1 MKAAV
6 LREVGKPLQIEDVQ
20 INKPG
25 PREVLVRTKAA
36 GLCHSDLHFM
46 EGSYPHPLPAVL
58 GHESAG
64 VVEAVGSEVR
74 TVKPGDHVITCLS
87 AYCGHCESCLTG
99 RLSLCVSPETKRDSG
114 DEPRLTQNGAPL
126 PQFLNLSSFAE
137 YMLIHEHAC
146 VSIRKDMPL
155 DRAALIGCSVM
166 TGVGAAIH
174 TSGVRPGETVAVI
187 GCGGV
192 GLSAINGAAIAGA
205 GRIIAVDMFGS
216 KDNLA
221 REFGATD
228 FIDAS
233 KTDAVKEVLEMTRG
247 GVHHAF
253 EAIGLSKTAEQAFNM
268 LRRGGT
274 ANIIGMIPIGQNVT
288 LPGAAFLGE
297 KRIQGSLMGSNRF
310 PVDMPRLV
318 DFYMS
323 GKLKLD
329 EMISQRIRLDQ
340 VNEGFA
346 DMKKGGL
353 ATDPFPEPDQG
364 LASWRGPS
372 SGAVQIRSSAF
383 SGGRQTATPRGPST
397 TGRSTRMGSRT
408 MAAASWSSVTPV
420 PVRPRASADVP
431 RWRRNARRGSP
442 ARAASDFS
450 WASVQPALRYSTTLG
465 STPLS
470 RSRARVLREVPQAGL
485 W

>member
-6 LREVGKPLQIEDVQ
+6 LREVRKPLQIEDVQ

-25 PREVLVRTKAA
+25 PHEVLIRTKAA
-36 GLCHSDLHFM
+36 GLCHSDLHFI
-46 EGSYPHPLPAVL
+46 EGSYPTVLPAVL

-64 VVEAVGSEVR
+64 IVEQVGSEVR
-74 TVKPGDHVITCLS
+74 TVKVGDHVITCLS

-99 RLSLCVSPETKRDSG
+99 HLSLCVSPETKRGADE
-114 DEPRLTQNGAPL
+114 EPRLSAANGPMTQY
-126 PQFLNLSSFAE
+126 LNLSSFAE
-137 YMLIHEHAC
+137 QMLIHEHAC
-146 VSIRKDMPL
+146 VAIRKDMPL

-174 TSGVRPGETVAVI
+174 TSSVRPGETVAVI

-192 GLSAINGAAIAGA
+192 GLAAINGAAIAGA
-205 GRIIAVDMFGS
+205 GRIIAIDMVAS
-216 KDNLA
+216 KGNLA
-221 REFGATD
+221 SQFGATD

-233 KTDAVKEVLEMTRG
+233 QTDAVKTVLEMTKG

-274 ANIIGMIPIGQNVT
+274 ANIIGMIPVGQTIT
-288 LPGAAFLGE
+288 LMGAAFLGE
-297 KRIQGSLMGSNRF
+297 KRIQGSMMGSNRF

-340 VNEGFA
+340 VNEGFE
-346 DMKKGGL
+346 DMKKGEL
-353 ATDPFPEPDQG
+353 A
-364 LASWRGPS
+364 
-372 SGAVQIRSSAF
+372 RSVIVF
-383 SGGRQTATPRGPST
+383 
-397 TGRSTRMGSRT
+397 
-408 MAAASWSSVTPV
+408 
-420 PVRPRASADVP
+420 D
-431 RWRRNARRGSP
+431 
-442 ARAASDFS
+442 
-450 WASVQPALRYSTTLG
+450 
-465 STPLS
+465 
-470 RSRARVLREVPQAGL
+470 
-485 W
+485 

>member
-6 LREVGKPLQIEDVQ
+6 LREVGKPLQIEEVQ

-25 PREVLVRTKAA
+25 PHEVLIRTVAA
-36 GLCHSDLHFM
+36 GVCHSDLHFI

-87 AYCGHCESCLTG
+87 AFCGHCEYCLTG
-99 RLSLCVSPETKRDSG
+99 HMSLCVSPDTKRAAD
-114 DEPRLTQNGAPL
+114 DEPRLSQNGAAL

-137 YMLIHEHAC
+137 QMLIHEHAC
-146 VSIRKDMPL
+146 VAIRKDMPL
-155 DRAALIGCSVM
+155 DRAALIGCSVT
-166 TGVGAAIH
+166 TGVGAVIH

-205 GRIIAVDMFGS
+205 GRIIAIDMVPG
-216 KDNLA
+216 KANLA
-221 REFGATD
+221 MAFGATD
-228 FIDAS
+228 FICAADG
-233 KTDAVKEVLEMTRG
+233 DAVKQVIEMTKG

-253 EAIGLSKTAEQAFNM
+253 EAIGLAKTAEQAFNM

-274 ANIIGMIPIGQNVT
+274 ANIIGMIPVGQT
-288 LPGAAFLGE
+288 ISLMGAAFLGE
-297 KRIQGSLMGSNRF
+297 KKIQGSMMGSNRF

-329 EMISQRIRLDQ
+329 DLVSRRIKLEQ
-340 VNEGFA
+340 VNEAFA
-346 DMKKGGL
+346 EMK
-353 ATDPFPEPDQG
+353 
-364 LASWRGPS
+364 RGEI
-372 SGAVQIRSSAF
+372 ARSVIVF
-383 SGGRQTATPRGPST
+383 
-397 TGRSTRMGSRT
+397 
-408 MAAASWSSVTPV
+408 
-420 PVRPRASADVP
+420 D
-431 RWRRNARRGSP
+431 
-442 ARAASDFS
+442 
-450 WASVQPALRYSTTLG
+450 
-465 STPLS
+465 
-470 RSRARVLREVPQAGL
+470 
-485 W
+485 